1 MLAGMLS
8 VKEKKGLLVAYHVL
22 HDDAEGRARTS
33 SASDVD
39 VRERFALRVDTAA
52 EAMMI
57 TSSGCVS

>member
-1 MLAGMLS
+1 MG
-8 VKEKKGLLVAYHVL
+8 HVL
-22 HDDAEGRARTS
+22 HDDAEGRARAS

-57 TSSGCVS
+57 TSIGLLCCGCVS

>member
-1 MLAGMLS
+1 MG
-8 VKEKKGLLVAYHVL
+8 HVL
-22 HDDAEGRARTS
+22 HDDAEGRARAS

-57 TSSGCVS
+57 TSARVLCCGCVLVS